1 MMRVRG
7 PGRARNA
14 LYQLQLDHEAI
25 RRLLR
30 EFDRLRLANE
40 DHSEEKAEV
49 VDCLCD
55 ALSLHVRIGEDLLE
69 PLSRLLV
76 RSDPMAFSTQCDHR
90 HLVRL
95 IAQLDELEPGDSGY
109 DNAVGDI
116 ADCVMPC
123 MDGEMSMLRSLAREA
138 LVDTQELGERMNGLR
153 KLHQSDFTR
162 VEVGR
167 QRA

>member
-7 PGRARNA
+7 PGRARDA
-14 LYQLQLDHEAI
+14 LYQLQLEHEAI

-40 DHSEEKAEV
+40 DRSEEKAEV
-49 VDCLCD
+49 VDGLCD
-55 ALSLHVRIGEDLLE
+55 ALSLHVRIGEELFE
-69 PLSRLLV
+69 PLSRLQAS
-76 RSDPMAFSTQCDHR
+76 SDPAAFSTQCDHR
-90 HLVRL
+90 HLVQL
-95 IAQLDELEPGDSGY
+95 IAQLDELEPGDAGY
-109 DNAVGDI
+109 DDAVGDI

-123 MDGEMSMLRSLAREA
+123 MDGEMSLLRSLAREA
-138 LVDTQELGERMNGLR
+138 LVDTQELGERMNRLR
-153 KLHQSDFTR
+153 KVHQGDFTR